1 MKIGS
6 MGKTISISSTVCYH
20 CGEAC
25 LSTIIRFDDK
35 DFCCSGCKSVYDILQ
50 QNQLCNYYNIT
61 QNPGISQQRVHFNT
75 YYDFLDEVHNQ
86 EKLIFFKE
94 GKQTHLK
101 LSIPNMHCSSCIWL
115 LEHLNSLQ
123 AGIISSRVT
132 FLEKEIYIVYNHE
145 EISLKEIVIL
155 LKKIGYEPHLS
166 LDDLT
171 KKQAKQLNR
180 KTLYKIAIAG
190 FCFGNIMML
199 SLPDYFSNGYFFNE
213 PLLNNAFNYIALA
226 LSIPVLFY
234 CATEFFVSS
243 WQVLKQ
249 KQMNIDVPIALAIF
263 IAFVMSVVQI
273 VGYHRMGYLDSM
285 SGIVF
290 FMLLGR
296 FFQNKTYNYLT
307 FQKNLSSYLPIAVNK
322 YENGVEKNIAL
333 ADVNIGDEIVIR
345 HQEIVPADGLLMQ
358 EHAWFDYSFVTGE
371 SNWVEKHQNEIIY
384 AGAIQKNSSC
394 LLRIS
399 KKPSQSYITQLWN
412 SKQAEKYQTNKMLT
426 TEKINIY
433 FSFTVLIL
441 GILACAY
448 WCFQGQYQ
456 IGFKALITVWIV
468 ACPCA
473 LLLSSTFTYG
483 NLLHILAQN
492 GMYIKNASV
501 LEKIK
506 KVDTLVF
513 DKTGTITHSNKTNVE
528 YIGQELSPRAWKEIY
543 SLSYHSIHPLS
554 KAIRKHIN
562 ETESFEVHQFIA
574 HEGQGIEGI
583 IGDRKVKLGSQK
595 WLNVTQSQ
603 ANRFTKVY
611 VSFDDEV
618 MGYFEIKNEY
628 RKDIFQ
634 VLKRLKSYFTL
645 HLLSGDNDA
654 ERNHLKPIFD
664 QEDSLHFNQ
673 LPEQKTAH
681 IEALQQKGH
690 TVMMIGDGLN
700 DAKAFEQSDIGMAII
715 ENENNFLPACD
726 VILKVEQLGKIQ
738 SLLKYISQA
747 KTILIVCFVISLVYN
762 IIGLS
767 FALQGKLTPVVAAIL
782 MPISTVSIVGT
793 SFLLSRLF
801 AKQHKLT
808 T

>member
-1 MKIGS
+1 
-6 MGKTISISSTVCYH
+6 
-20 CGEAC
+20 
-25 LSTIIRFDDK
+25 
-35 DFCCSGCKSVYDILQ
+35 
-50 QNQLCNYYNIT
+50 
-61 QNPGISQQRVHFNT
+61 
-75 YYDFLDEVHNQ
+75 
-86 EKLIFFKE
+86 
-94 GKQTHLK
+94 
-101 LSIPNMHCSSCIWL
+101 
-115 LEHLNSLQ
+115 
-123 AGIISSRVT
+123 
-132 FLEKEIYIVYNHE
+132 
-145 EISLKEIVIL
+145 
-155 LKKIGYEPHLS
+155 
-166 LDDLT
+166 
-171 KKQAKQLNR
+171 
-180 KTLYKIAIAG
+180 
-190 FCFGNIMML
+190 ML

-249 KQMNIDVPIALAIF
+249 KQMNIDVPIALAIL

-322 YENGVEKNIAL
+322 YENGIEKNIAL

-448 WCFQGQYQ
+448 WCYQGQYQ

-506 KVDTLVF
+506 KV
-513 DKTGTITHSNKTNVE
+513 GES
-528 YIGQELSPRAWKEIY
+528 
-543 SLSYHSIHPLS
+543 SLS
-554 KAIRKHIN
+554 KEEKD
-562 ETESFEVHQFIA
+562 FI
-574 HEGQGIEGI
+574 
-583 IGDRKVKLGSQK
+583 
-595 WLNVTQSQ
+595 
-603 ANRFTKVY
+603 
-611 VSFDDEV
+611 DE
-618 MGYFEIKNEY
+618 Y
-628 RKDIFQ
+628 
-634 VLKRLKSYFTL
+634 
-645 HLLSGDNDA
+645 
-654 ERNHLKPIFD
+654 
-664 QEDSLHFNQ
+664 
-673 LPEQKTAH
+673 
-681 IEALQQKGH
+681 
-690 TVMMIGDGLN
+690 
-700 DAKAFEQSDIGMAII
+700 AKKFM
-715 ENENNFLPACD
+715 
-726 VILKVEQLGKIQ
+726 K
-738 SLLKYISQA
+738 
-747 KTILIVCFVISLVYN
+747 
-762 IIGLS
+762 
-767 FALQGKLTPVVAAIL
+767 
-782 MPISTVSIVGT
+782 
-793 SFLLSRLF
+793 
-801 AKQHKLT
+801 
-808 T
+808 